1 MYLKND
7 NISDKLEGGIA
18 HRKKKKKKQE
28 KQDRYFRNI

>member
-18 HRKKKKKKQE
+18 HRKKKKKKAG
-28 KQDRYFRNI
+28 KAG